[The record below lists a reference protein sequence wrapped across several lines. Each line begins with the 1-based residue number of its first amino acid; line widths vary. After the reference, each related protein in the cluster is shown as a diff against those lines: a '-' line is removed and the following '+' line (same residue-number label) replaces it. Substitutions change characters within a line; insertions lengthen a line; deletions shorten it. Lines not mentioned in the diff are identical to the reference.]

1 MHLLS
6 VTVLRQAWG
15 DRRSMN
21 RVQKKEMCVLLFIV
35 AYEMTPLSQKKKNKL
50 LHINL
55 KIEGGSEFASNL
67 YSFSE
72 QKRCKALS
80 VLTP

>member
-1 MHLLS
+1 
-6 VTVLRQAWG
+6 
-15 DRRSMN
+15 MN

-72 QKRCKALS
+72 QKRRKALS

>member
-1 MHLLS
+1 
-6 VTVLRQAWG
+6 
-15 DRRSMN
+15 MN
-21 RVQKKEMCVLLFIV
+21 RVQKREMCVLFFIV
-35 AYEMTPLSQKKKNKL
+35 AYEMTPLSQKKNKL

-72 QKRCKALS
+72 QKRRKALS

>member
-1 MHLLS
+1 
-6 VTVLRQAWG
+6 
-15 DRRSMN
+15 MN

-35 AYEMTPLSQKKKNKL
+35 AYEMTPLSQKKK
-50 LHINL
+50 INYCTYL
-55 KIEGGSEFASNL
+55 KIEGGSEFASTSNL

-72 QKRCKALS
+72 QKRRKALS

>member
-1 MHLLS
+1 
-6 VTVLRQAWG
+6 
-15 DRRSMN
+15 MN

-50 LHINL
+50 LHVNL
-55 KIEGGSEFASNL
+55 KIEGGSEFASTSNL

-72 QKRCKALS
+72 QKRRKALS